1 MSRCLVTGHC
11 GYIGSKLFKQLKS
24 LGHEVQG
31 IDQKAMI
38 GRDIKKTL
46 REDNDGLFHRHFLD
60 FQPEFIFHMAC
71 WPRVG
76 YCLDNPVKTMENNVI
91 GGSIV
96 LNYARKIGSVKRFIY
111 SSSSSVVGNGSGP
124 TNPYALQKYVTEL
137 ETKIY
142 ADVYGLESIS
152 LRYFNVYSECQT
164 IDGPYVTAVA
174 NWMKNIRENKKSF
187 ITGDGEQRRDMVH
200 VNDVISANIF
210 AMNHKGAFGG
220 NCYDVGTG
228 ENISLN
234 EVRTIVQKFHNVDF
248 NYVEGR
254 PGEVLLTKA
263 DITPLSDLGW
273 KHSISI
279 NEGLERCFSKG
290 AKK

>member
-1 MSRCLVTGHC
+1 MARCLITGHC
-11 GYIGSKLFKQLKS
+11 GYIGSKLFKNLKD

-31 IDQKAMI
+31 IDQKDIIA
-38 GRDIKKTL
+38 RDIGKAL
-46 REDNDGLFHRHFLD
+46 REDRDGLFHKHFLD

-76 YCLDNPVKTMENNVI
+76 FCLDNPVKTMENNVI

-96 LNYARKIGSVKRFIY
+96 LNYASKIGSVKRFIY
-111 SSSSSVVGNGSGP
+111 SSSSSVMGNGSGP

-142 ADVYGLESIS
+142 ADVYGLEAVS

-164 IDGPYVTAVA
+164 IDGPYVTAIA
-174 NWMKNIRENKKSF
+174 NWMKNIKENKKSF

-210 AMNHKGAFGG
+210 AMNYKGTFGG
-220 NCYDVGTG
+220 THYDVGTG

-234 EVRTIVQKFHNVDF
+234 EVKKIVQKFQNVEFD
-248 NYVEGR
+248 YVGAR
-254 PGEVLLTKA
+254 AGEVLLTKA
-263 DITPLSDLGW
+263 NIAPLLNLGW

-279 NEGLERCFSKG
+279 QEGLEKCFSKG
-290 AKK
+290 AIK